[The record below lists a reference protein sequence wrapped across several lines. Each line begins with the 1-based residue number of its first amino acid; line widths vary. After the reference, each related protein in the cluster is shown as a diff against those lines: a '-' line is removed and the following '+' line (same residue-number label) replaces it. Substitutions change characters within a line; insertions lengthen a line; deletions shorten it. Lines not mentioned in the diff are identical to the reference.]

1 MTRAIL
7 KDVERDGE
15 ILLLADGRRLLVH
28 GPDDA
33 TAASIWM
40 PSARLTLRE
49 RRRGAVLSITNEDT
63 GETISARLG

>member
-15 ILLLADGRRLLVH
+15 ILLLADGRRLLVCR
-28 GPDDA
+28 PDDA

-40 PSARLTLRE
+40 PSARLTVRE

-63 GETISARLG
+63 GETISAKLG